1 MEVDEPND
9 IEEETATLL
18 ANGEIVA
25 RSCGKMEWGARSLG
39 NRSILASG
47 DNYGVV
53 DELNRA
59 IKQRDFWMP
68 FAPSIIAESAD
79 RYLINPKKVNSQFM
93 THTFETNERGKWI
106 LQLENTLAT
115 LQCALKTVERSA
127 NPSVH
132 KLLDSFKN
140 KQDGEA

>member
-1 MEVDEPND
+1 MSLCLSELVCTHLYANSDKDHTESVFNNLYFGTEFTKQQEQKAVEKIAAGNPDLEVDEPND

-59 IKQRDFWMP
+59 IKQKRFLD
-68 FAPSIIAESAD
+68 A
-79 RYLINPKKVNSQFM
+79 V
-93 THTFETNERGKWI
+93 
-106 LQLENTLAT
+106 
-115 LQCALKTVERSA
+115 CASNYCRKCRPVS
-127 NPSVH
+127 NQS
-132 KLLDSFKN
+132 
-140 KQDGEA
+140 